1 MKKTIITILL
11 VITSVMFISPI
22 NAKALSVDSAI
33 SSVSENIYVLE
44 GMDDINDIIDDGDQ
58 QQDCTGANS
67 IFGDPNDPISV
78 AWLIQLMLN
87 IIKVAGPILVILLS
101 SIDFIRV
108 IVKSDDEAMAKAQ
121 KKLIMRLILAVLL
134 FLIPVI
140 VQVLLG
146 IFGITSDP
154 TCGIQ

>member
-1 MKKTIITILL
+1 MKKVIIIILLIITC
-11 VITSVMFISPI
+11 VMFISPV
-22 NAKALSVDSAI
+22 NTRALSIDNAI
-33 SSVSENIYVLE
+33 SSVYLLTDTD
-44 GMDDINDIIDDGDQ
+44 MDNINDIINSGDQ

-67 IFGDPNDPISV
+67 IFGDPNDPDSV
-78 AWLIQLMLN
+78 AWLIQLILN
-87 IIKVAGPILVILLS
+87 IIKVVGPILVILLS

-121 KKLIMRLILAVLL
+121 KKLIMRLILAILL

-154 TCGIQ
+154 TCGLQ

>member
-1 MKKTIITILL
+1 MKKGIITILL
-11 VITSVMFISPI
+11 IITCVMFISPV
-22 NAKALSVDSAI
+22 NTRALSIDNAI
-33 SSVSENIYVLE
+33 SSVYLLTDTD
-44 GMDDINDIIDDGDQ
+44 MDNINDIINSGDQ

-67 IFGDPNDPISV
+67 IFGDPNDPDSV
-78 AWLIQLMLN
+78 AWLIQLILN
-87 IIKVAGPILVILLS
+87 IIKVVGPILVILLS

-121 KKLIMRLILAVLL
+121 KKLIMRLILAILL

-154 TCGIQ
+154 TCGLQ